1 MAYKK
6 QNKTHN
12 SSLPLDF
19 MVLFVKDRRLKI
31 ANMTVSAAILLP
43 RSLYQSWNVCEK
55 YEIHHEP
62 RFKQP
67 NSAHKSFYLNKNNVN
82 SQTKTKQNNHL
93 RLYTY
98 LHTNQTKPTDGSIST
113 FSTLSG
119 QANFRLFFG
128 PPLNCRQ

>member
-1 MAYKK
+1 
-6 QNKTHN
+6 
-12 SSLPLDF
+12 

-67 NSAHKSFYLNKNNVN
+67 NSAHMSFYSNKNNVN
-82 SQTKTKQNNHL
+82 PQTKQNNRL

-98 LHTNQTKPTDGSIST
+98 LHTNQMKPPDGSIFT
-113 FSTLSG
+113 FSILSG